1 MEYSTERITFNGKLG
16 EFMLGEFVL
25 NVDSL
30 YVHLSELTDQRDPRG
45 VRYALVDAL
54 TLIILAKLG
63 GEDEVHGMSEWL
75 KLRAQQLVSWLKL
88 PRATMPH
95 EVTLSRIM
103 GTAVEAEEL
112 AMVLQ
117 KYFDGQAQMSQEVVI
132 AIDGKRCG
140 GPSPREK
147 RKGYTY

>member
-30 YVHLSELTDQRDPRG
+30 YAHLSDLTDQRDPRG

-95 EVTLSRIM
+95 EVTKLM
-103 GTAVEAEEL
+103 VGPVEANPIP
-112 AMVLQ
+112 ADQPDTMH
-117 KYFDGQAQMSQEVVI
+117 KVI
-132 AIDGKRCG
+132 YCTAT
-140 GPSPREK
+140 P
-147 RKGYTY
+147 T